1 MNKSLGF
8 AAFVSILIL
17 MMFLVQFASCQS
29 LDIPPPSATSGGGG
43 GGGSRQIDMDRI
55 YKALQ
60 DGKQQKPQKFEELK
74 KLLYIEPFTTRE
86 YNNNLGLNL
95 SFKGNKTLNRTQQ
108 FVIGAYVANYNPI
121 EIRRAVFLRL
131 EELDPGE
138 KAFRQVN
145 SVPQIIQVNEYTQ
158 TKDGSNIT
166 YRTFPDLTSFA
177 GLKKVGAVVLRL
189 KATDGQYTWTSKNLT
204 LNLINNPPVLS
215 NLSVEAP
222 NPARYNDPIKYVAE
236 VNDVDGDAVNITLH
250 VIDSRG
256 REKANVSQVVLPGS
270 EADFLANQYG
280 FFGKADSGKNF
291 TYYYSFGDG
300 INITNTTMQDGPR
313 LRKSTAIWVDNAK
326 VVPEDEF
333 QYWWQS
339 YNFSAD
345 MKNQEQGNVKVLV
358 TLFTD
363 TPAHPWKAV
372 ATQEVTLT
380 PEPRPVFFTVK
391 PFDVQDVNQTFKFK
405 FTYSEYDQHQKDF
418 IEAAGA
424 RNIGAKLIKY
434 EIASPVGLA
443 NIFIILLASLLAG
456 MLIERRFY
464 R

>member
-1 MNKSLGF
+1 MNRSLAF
-8 AAFVSILIL
+8 AVFLIL
-17 MMFLVQFASCQS
+17 MLLSVQFTVCQS
-29 LDIPPPSATSGGGG
+29 LDIPPPSASSSGGG

-86 YNNNLGLNL
+86 YNNNLGLSL
-95 SFKGNKTLNRTQQ
+95 YFEGNKTLNRTQQ
-108 FVIGAYVANYNPI
+108 FVIGAYAANHNPI
-121 EIRRAVFLRL
+121 EIRRAVFIRL

-138 KAFRQVN
+138 KDFRQVN
-145 SVPQIIQVNEYTQ
+145 AVPQIIQVNEYMQ

-177 GLKKVGAVVLRL
+177 GLEKVGPVVLRL

-204 LNLINNPPVLS
+204 LNLINNPPMLT
-215 NLSVEAP
+215 NLSIEAP
-222 NPARYNDPIKYVAE
+222 NPVRYNDPIRYVAN
-236 VNDVDGDAVNITLH
+236 VNDIDGDAVNVTLH
-250 VIDSRG
+250 IMDDRG
-256 REKANVSQVVLPGS
+256 KERANESQVVLPGN
-270 EADFLANQYG
+270 EVAFLANQYG
-280 FFGKADSGKNF
+280 FFGKSDSGKNF

-300 INITNTTMQDGPR
+300 INITNTTMQLGPR

-326 VVPEDEF
+326 VVPEDEN

-339 YNFSAD
+339 YNFSVD
-345 MKNQEQGNVKVLV
+345 MKNQERGDAKVLV

-363 TPAHPWKAV
+363 TPAHPWKAISSK
-372 ATQEVTLT
+372 EVTLT
-380 PEPRPVFFTVK
+380 SDSEIVSFKAR
-391 PFDVQDVNQTFKFK
+391 PFDVLDANQSFRFK

-418 IEAAGA
+418 IESAGA
-424 RNIGAKLIKY
+424 RTIGAKLIKY
-434 EIASPVGLA
+434 EMASPMGLA
-443 NIFIILLASLLAG
+443 NIFVILLASLFAG
-456 MLIERRFY
+456 MLIERRFF